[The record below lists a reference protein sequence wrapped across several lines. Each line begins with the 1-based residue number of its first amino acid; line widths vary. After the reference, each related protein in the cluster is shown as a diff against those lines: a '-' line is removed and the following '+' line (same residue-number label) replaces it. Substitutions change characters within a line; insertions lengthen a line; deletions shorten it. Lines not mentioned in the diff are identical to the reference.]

1 MCDIIQSLH
10 FTFDI
15 QKWKQI
21 WLSNQDN
28 QGASLES
35 QQLEH
40 PFTFDSHN
48 ISLTRLLFSQPSI
61 PDSPF
66 NILSAN
72 TDSLANELNISSEK
86 VNELDLLTTYIFLYF
101 TFRFFLRTFSS

>member
-1 MCDIIQSLH
+1 MCDIIQSLP
-10 FTFDI
+10 FTIDI

-28 QGASLES
+28 QGDSLES

-40 PFTFDSHN
+40 PFTFDSHH
-48 ISLTRLLFSQPSI
+48 ISLTRLLFSQPSTS
-61 PDSPF
+61 DSPF
-66 NILSAN
+66 SILSSN

-86 VNELDLLTTYIFLYF
+86 ANELDLLTTYIFFILLF
-101 TFRFFLRTFSS
+101 GLF